1 MDFFYFYKSM
11 FFANDILFFLP
22 EIYLTCLVIISLL
35 VGTFITAMF
44 ANIAII
50 SFGWFTLYLLC
61 LLLYVGAQLPVY
73 DYFLLGYQYL
83 SDPLNYTFKGVLL
96 LFLIIILYTSMG
108 YFFHERIFFL
118 EYFFFIGFFILSAF
132 FLLSAN
138 DFSLFYVVIELQALI
153 LYTLATLKRYN
164 IFSAESGLK
173 YFVLGA
179 FSSGLLL
186 FGISLFYG
194 FAGLLNFYEMRF
206 LNIVS
211 CEGLT
216 YYGFSFA
223 LVFILVAFLF
233 KMAGAP
239 FHIWVPDVYEGSPT
253 PVVLFFAVLPKLAI
267 IIFLIRFY
275 VLFLSE
281 MPAIWH
287 ISFFTSGILSVLWG
301 TFAGLNQ
308 FNIKRLYAY
317 SAIVNVGYL
326 LLVLSYGTIEN
337 LASVINYLLPY
348 LLATCSVFFVIL
360 LFRKLDGRKIRSLV
374 DYRFFFSYNT
384 LFAGLFS
391 LVFFSLAGIPP
402 LVGFFTKFFLF
413 KSLFTLD
420 LMATSLVFVVLIIS
434 TVSAFYY
441 IRVVRFTFFTNLRFP
456 IFFLELDMVAS
467 FLFVAIVF
475 FLILFVLIQPLVLV
489 SSYNLVCLVSL

>member
-1 MDFFYFYKSM
+1 M
-11 FFANDILFFLP
+11 FFANDLLFFLP
-22 EIYLTCLVIISLL
+22 ELYLMSLVILSLL
-35 VGTFITAMF
+35 VGTFITAIY

-50 SFGWFTLYLLC
+50 SFGWFTLYLLF
-61 LLLYVGAQLPVY
+61 LLLYVGLQLPAY

-83 SDPLNYTFKGVLL
+83 GDPLNYTFKGVLL
-96 LFLIIILYTSMG
+96 LFLIIIIYVSMG
-108 YFFHERIFFL
+108 YFFHERVFFL
-118 EYFFFIGFFILSAF
+118 EYFFFVGFFIFSAF
-132 FLLSAN
+132 FLVSAN
-138 DFSLFYVVIELQALI
+138 DFSLFYIIIELQALI

-164 IFSAESGLK
+164 ILSAESGLK

-194 FAGLLNFYEMRF
+194 FVGLLNFYEIRF
-206 LNIVS
+206 LQLVS
-211 CEGLT
+211 CEGAT

-233 KMAGAP
+233 KIAGAP

-253 PVVLFFAVLPKLAI
+253 PIVLFFAILPKLAI
-267 IIFLIRFY
+267 LIFLVRFY
-275 VLFLSE
+275 LLFLSE
-281 MPAIWH
+281 MPSIWH
-287 ISFFTSGILSVLWG
+287 ISFFTSGILSVFWG

-326 LLVLSYGTIEN
+326 LLALSYGSTEN
-337 LASVINYLLPY
+337 LASVINYLIPY
-348 LLATCSVFFVIL
+348 LFATCAVFFVIL

-384 LFAGLFS
+384 LFAGLFC

-420 LMATSLVFVVLIIS
+420 LLMAGVIFAVLIVS
-434 TVSAFYY
+434 AVSAFYY
-441 IRVVRFTFFTNLRFP
+441 IRVVQFTFFNNLRFP
-456 IFFLELDMVAS
+456 VLFLELDGITT
-467 FLFVAIVF
+467 FLFVAVVF
-475 FLILFVLIQPLVLV
+475 FLIVFVFIQPIVLI
-489 SSYNLVCLVSL
+489 SSYNLVCTVGL